1 MGVARLSA
9 KVVTLSELQN
19 IKDQEEFQFVA
30 TSGGFDP
37 LHVGHLRCI
46 KHSSDIAL
54 DRGFKLVVIVNG
66 DGFLIRKKGKPFM
79 SHQERM
85 EIIAGL
91 DGVDFVV
98 GWDDGSQTVT
108 ECLRIIRPAIF
119 TKGGDRSSPE
129 TIPEM
134 AVCAAIGCQV
144 LWGIGGTDKVQSSS
158 NLIAQSSGPS
168 KNFSANRPHVDR
180 ISKPWGFEEIFV
192 HTDRYVGKLIHVDD
206 QQRLS
211 RQYHVVKDETIYVK
225 SGEMVLEINSP
236 SDPLYRQVV
245 LREGESFRI
254 APGLV
259 HRFCAL
265 VGPVDI
271 IEVSTPELDD
281 VVRLS
286 DDYGR
291 VQ

>member
-1 MGVARLSA
+1 MSDKIVS
-9 KVVTLSELQN
+9 LQHLMS
-19 IKDQEEFQFVA
+19 IKDLEKCEFLV

-46 KHSSDIAL
+46 QHSTDIAI
-54 DRGFKLVVIVNG
+54 DRNLKLVVIVNG

-79 SHQERM
+79 SHYERM
-85 EIIAGL
+85 EMVAAL
-91 DGVDFVV
+91 EGVDFVV

-108 ECLRIIRPAIF
+108 ECLRILHPKIF

-129 TIPEM
+129 AIPEWQ
-134 AVCAAIGCQV
+134 VCQDIGCQIFY
-144 LWGIGGTDKVQSSS
+144 GIGGTEKLQSSS
-158 NLIAQSSGPS
+158 NLIAQSKGTATPT
-168 KNFSANRPHVDR
+168 SANRPPVDR
-180 ISKPWGFEEIFV
+180 ITKPWGYEEIFV
-192 HTDRYVGKLIHVDD
+192 RTDRYVGKLIHVDD
-206 QQRLS
+206 QKRLS

-225 SGEMVLEINSP
+225 SGQMVLEINAPGDTSYQQI
-236 SDPLYRQVV
+236 L
-245 LREGESFRI
+245 LKEGESYHIR
-254 APGLV
+254 PGIV

-265 VGPVDI
+265 TGPVDI
-271 IEVSTPELDD
+271 LEVSTPELDD